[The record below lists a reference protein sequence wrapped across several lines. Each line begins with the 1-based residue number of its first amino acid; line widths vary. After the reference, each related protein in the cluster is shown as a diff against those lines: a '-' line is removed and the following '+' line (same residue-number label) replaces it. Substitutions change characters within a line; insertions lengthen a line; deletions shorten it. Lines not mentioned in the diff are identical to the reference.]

1 MEGKA
6 CACTFGH
13 YNSSAVSAGRS
24 IQCLAHD
31 WRMDSL
37 LTDAQCE
44 PCSDVECA
52 VCGNGL
58 KVLAGW
64 QAFGT
69 PANVFRCPFEDGC
82 LDDGR
87 GCSVGY
93 TGTLCGVCDTGY
105 DQLHRSCKLCTET
118 GTQTALVFFGLIGIG
133 SVAWVGWWLHSKS
146 TTAVGRGLRT
156 QLTVDNPVHGGEYIL
171 EAKSDTGTQQT
182 HPSSLFRML
191 YHPGR
196 IMIGFFQVVT
206 QIGPVTSTPCFGCC
220 ALHLVNADSIRADKR
235 PQVLHLDFPETMQR
249 LLDALRPLAADLQ
262 SLLQIK
268 CLGEFDYYSI
278 WLIRT
283 LLLPVILVA
292 GVLVWYIRERRIV
305 NSEVALERCRGNLFV
320 VVFFIYP

>member
-1 MEGKA
+1 MQTGELTCRRVCSDGRVGSDCDACLKGWYFVDELSGCRRCDAWATCPGGKFSAATQAPCPAGREPDAETGQRCDACPSGRATPGFAVCQVCGPSQEPVLEGKA

-206 QIGPVTSTPCFGCC
+206 QIGPVTFTPC
-220 ALHLVNADSIRADKR
+220 V
-235 PQVLHLDFPETMQR
+235 R
-249 LLDALRPLAADLQ
+249 LLC
-262 SLLQIK
+262 SSSCK
-268 CLGEFDYYSI
+268 C
-278 WLIRT
+278 
-283 LLLPVILVA
+283 
-292 GVLVWYIRERRIV
+292 
-305 NSEVALERCRGNLFV
+305 
-320 VVFFIYP
+320 